1 VNPARLPAPAPERT
15 PETAPFWD
23 ATAAGRL
30 VLARCDVC
38 GTVIWY
44 PKTFCA
50 DCGGLSVS
58 WRESSGLG
66 TVYSFSVVHRAP
78 GAFGEAVP
86 FVVAYVELQE
96 GPRVLTNVVG
106 CDPEEVYIGQAVRVV
121 FCDTG
126 EGSALFRFEPV
137 PTAPSGDA

>member
-1 VNPARLPAPAPERT
+1 MTPMPLPAPAPERT

-30 VLARCDVC
+30 VLACCDAC

-44 PKTFCA
+44 PKTYCA
-50 DCGGLSVS
+50 DCGGLEVS

-78 GAFGEAVP
+78 GAFAEAVP
-86 FVVAYVELQE
+86 FVVAYVELDE
-96 GPRVLTNVVG
+96 GPRVLTNIVG
-106 CDPEEVYIGQAVRVV
+106 CDPDAVFIGQSVLVV

-126 EGSALFRFEPV
+126 EGSALYRFEPV
-137 PTAPSGDA
+137 ASPPTEGA